1 MRLGDDDFAVEMG
14 GRVRRAR
21 RSKGFTQDRLA
32 SEAGLHRTSI
42 GLIENGLRAME
53 LRTMVLIV
61 RVLGVDPTEMLD
73 GVEWIPGPDAGDGTW
88 SFARPVKATRTR
100 LVPKGDRRGMAV
112 RGDEDTGEGLG
123 AR

>member
-1 MRLGDDDFAVEMG
+1 MRVGDDEFAVEMG
-14 GRVRRAR
+14 GRVLRAR

-32 SEAGLHRTSI
+32 REAGLHRTSI

-61 RVLGVDPTEMLD
+61 RVLDVDPTEMLD

-88 SFARPVKATRTR
+88 SFARPVKTTRALLGPR
-100 LVPKGDRRGMAV
+100 GDRRGMAV
-112 RGDEDTGEGLG
+112 GGDEETGEGRG
-123 AR
+123 A